1 MDKKTLKEGTHIAK
15 ESASSLPGA
24 LVLAAIAGIGTFI
37 IRRKFMRARPL
48 SAAISA
54 ATIAASAYGSAR
66 RAGTA

>member
-1 MDKKTLKEGTHIAK
+1 MDKKTLKKGAHMAK
-15 ESASSLPGA
+15 ETASSLPGA